1 ESFFDWIINNPEI
14 ETQSKILEAY
24 SEYLLKT
31 EQYDRMIKR
40 LNSQNIDKIT
50 KENII
55 LLAYKNY
62 LLGKVYLIRPSDVEK
77 SPIDYFEEA
86 YNILESQSISELTWK
101 VLYEISLVYYERGNL
116 FKAKK
121 PRLYAY
127 ELLNMVGENISN
139 SKLRAAYF
147 NHPERKEALEK
158 LVLIGNQTQVNE
170 YQQS

>member
-1 ESFFDWIINNPEI
+1 KSYDYLIKAFNLFDEIGSEEEKIHTLVALGKLWYTLGDFEQVCKAQDKIEQLSSKIINNEGQNYFYLNILKYLLELNPKNTLLKNEKIESFFDWIINNPEI

-31 EQYDRMIKR
+31 EQYDRMIKL

-77 SPIDYFEEA
+77 S
-86 YNILESQSISELTWK
+86 
-101 VLYEISLVYYERGNL
+101 
-116 FKAKK
+116 
-121 PRLYAY
+121 
-127 ELLNMVGENISN
+127 
-139 SKLRAAYF
+139 
-147 NHPERKEALEK
+147 
-158 LVLIGNQTQVNE
+158 
-170 YQQS
+170 